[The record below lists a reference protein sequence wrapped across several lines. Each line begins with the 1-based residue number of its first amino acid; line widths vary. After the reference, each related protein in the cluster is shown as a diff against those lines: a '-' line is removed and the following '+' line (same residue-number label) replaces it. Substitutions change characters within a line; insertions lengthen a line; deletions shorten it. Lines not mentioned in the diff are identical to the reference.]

1 MHGKA
6 TETAI
11 AAMGYLA
18 EHFDDDKRCSA
29 AEIASARK
37 LQGPF
42 VSKVLTELARAG
54 LVVGVRGPGGG
65 FSLSRSPDEIAL
77 HEVYDLFERGDGDAC
92 PFGGGV
98 CGEGDPCPL
107 HDRFA
112 AVRKATDRI
121 LHETTFGV
129 FRRKRSKQR

>member
-18 EHFDDDKRCSA
+18 EQFDEGKRVSA
-29 AEIASARK
+29 AEIASARG

-54 LVVGVRGPGGG
+54 LVQGVRGPGGG
-65 FSLSRSPDEIAL
+65 FSLTRDPETIHL
-77 HEVYDLFERGDGDAC
+77 NEVYELFERDSGDAC

-98 CGEGDPCPL
+98 CGKGEPCPL
-107 HDRFA
+107 HDQFA
-112 AVRKATDRI
+112 AVRAATNRI
-121 LHETTFGV
+121 LTETTFGV

>member
-18 EHFDDDKRCSA
+18 EKYDEGERCSA
-29 AEIASARK
+29 AEIAKARN

-42 VSKVLTELARAG
+42 VSKVLTELARAE
-54 LVVGVRGPGGG
+54 LVIGVRGPGGG
-65 FSLSRSPDEIAL
+65 FSLARDPEDILL
-77 HEVYDLFERGDGDAC
+77 HEVSDLFERDTGDAC
-92 PFGGGV
+92 PFGGGI
-98 CGEGDPCPL
+98 CGVGEKCPL
-107 HDRFA
+107 HDMFA
-112 AVRKATDRI
+112 KVRTSTERI